1 MSSSSRFFIA
11 GQEQSEPCLSSLGYK
26 AALSTGMQLTLKKT
40 PGPWL
45 LDKAAFRDTGQ
56 K

>member
-1 MSSSSRFFIA
+1 MSSSRRFSIV
-11 GQEQSEPCLSSLGYK
+11 GQEQSELRLSSLAYK
-26 AALSTGMQLTLKKT
+26 AALSAGMQLTPKKT